1 MLLTDV
7 LRGATC
13 ALEFLP
19 LMKTVGQAKV
29 DEFDVVVWGHFIWQ
43 HDVFWLN
50 RENNDVMVE
59 V

>member
-13 ALEFLP
+13 ALVFLP

-29 DEFDVVVWGHFIWQ
+29 DEFDVVVWGHFI
-43 HDVFWLN
+43 
-50 RENNDVMVE
+50 
-59 V
+59 